1 MESAHAIAALRASHN
16 RLRALLADLPADR
29 LTGRAY
35 PSEWSIAQVASH
47 LGSGAEI
54 GSLTFEAGRAGAE
67 EAPRDANQ
75 PIWDTWNAKSPQAQA
90 ADAIEADATLV
101 GKFEGLDEAARAT
114 IQFPLWWGRGDLLD
128 FAATRL
134 SEHAMHTWDIAVAL
148 DPTAKVAADAIP
160 FVLAR
165 VPTLVGF
172 AAKPNGREARIHLVT
187 DEGEYHLTL
196 GDPSSFG
203 PWDGGAETARI
214 DLPAEAL
221 VRLLYGRLDPGHT
234 PAGIT
239 ATGISLDDLRATFP
253 GF

>member
-1 MESAHAIAALRASHN
+1 MDSAQAVAALRASHH
-16 RLRALLADLPADR
+16 RLRAILTDLPTDR

-54 GSLTFEAGRAGAE
+54 GVITFEAGRAGAE
-67 EAPRDANQ
+67 EAPREGNQ
-75 PIWDTWNAKSPQAQA
+75 AIWDAWNAKSPQAQA
-90 ADAIEADATLV
+90 ADALESDAALV
-101 GKFEGLDEAARAT
+101 GKFSDLDDATAASIR
-114 IQFPLWWGRGDLLD
+114 FPLWWGQGDLFA

-134 SEHAMHTWDIAVAL
+134 AEHALHTWDIAVAL
-148 DPTAKVAADAIP
+148 DPTATVAADAVP
-160 FVLAR
+160 VVLTR
-165 VPTLVGF
+165 VPTLVRF

-187 DEGEYHLTL
+187 DEGEFLLTL

-203 PWDGGAETARI
+203 PWDGGAETARVE
-214 DLPAEAL
+214 LPAEAL
-221 VRLLYGRLDPGHT
+221 LRLLYGRLDPGHT

-239 ATGISLDDLRATFP
+239 TTGIELDDLRATFP